1 MTEFVTEVC
10 DVALVIAGVIAGV
23 VLFAVMGAG
32 GAEELSVDTG
42 TTETPVF
49 DVVGPVDAEVG
60 EMVAGPLLGLEFEVG
75 LGVTDGTV
83 ELTLGAAEGVKDEAL
98 ETMLEA
104 TLETLGAADGSDV
117 VLVPVTEV
125 P

>member
-1 MTEFVTEVC
+1 M
-10 DVALVIAGVIAGV
+10 AGVIAGV

-49 DVVGPVDAEVG
+49 DVG
-60 EMVAGPLLGLEFEVG
+60 
-75 LGVTDGTV
+75 GTV
-83 ELTLGAAEGVKDEAL
+83 ELTLGAAEGAKDEV
-98 ETMLEA
+98 
-104 TLETLGAADGSDV
+104 LETLGGSDV
-117 VLVPVTEV
+117 VLDAVKDATTPVAEV

>member
-1 MTEFVTEVC
+1 M
-10 DVALVIAGVIAGV
+10 GV
-23 VLFAVMGAG
+23 G

-49 DVVGPVDAEVG
+49 DVFGPVDAEVG
-60 EMVAGPLLGLEFEVG
+60 EMVAGPLLGLESEVG

-83 ELTLGAAEGVKDEAL
+83 ELTLGAAEGTKDEAL
-98 ETMLEA
+98 ET
-104 TLETLGAADGSDV
+104 TLETPDGADGVGV
-117 VLVPVTEV
+117 VLDPADGPRDAIVLLTEV

>member
-1 MTEFVTEVC
+1 MTESVPEVL
-10 DVALVIAGVIAGV
+10 AIAGVIAGV

-49 DVVGPVDAEVG
+49 DVGS
-60 EMVAGPLLGLEFEVG
+60 EVG

-83 ELTLGAAEGVKDEAL
+83 ELTLGAAEGTKDEV
-98 ETMLEA
+98 
-104 TLETLGAADGSDV
+104 LETLGGSDV
-117 VLVPVTEV
+117 VLDAVKDATTPVAEV

>member
-49 DVVGPVDAEVG
+49 DVVGPVDTEVG
-60 EMVAGPLLGLEFEVG
+60 EMVAGPLLGLESEVG
-75 LGVTDGTV
+75 VGVTD
-83 ELTLGAAEGVKDEAL
+83 
-98 ETMLEA
+98 
-104 TLETLGAADGSDV
+104 
-117 VLVPVTEV
+117 
-125 P
+125 